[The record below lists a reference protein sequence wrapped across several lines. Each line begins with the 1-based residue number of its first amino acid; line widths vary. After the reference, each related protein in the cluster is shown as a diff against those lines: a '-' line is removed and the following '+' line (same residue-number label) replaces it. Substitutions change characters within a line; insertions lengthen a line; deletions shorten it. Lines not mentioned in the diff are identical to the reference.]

1 MALQDRDTLRNYFRQ
16 GSVPQEVHF
25 HDLIDSIVNKVD
37 DGLDKDLVNGLQ
49 LSPQGS
55 SKKVMSFFENIKD
68 KGTSWSVALNPD
80 PRSKG

>member
-16 GSVPQEVHF
+16 GTIPQEVHF
-25 HDLIDSIVNKVD
+25 HDLIDSVVNKVD

-68 KGTSWSVALNPD
+68 KKNSWSVLLNPD
-80 PRSKG
+80 PR